1 MVEIKNDW
9 RWEFI
14 TKTDVVN
21 QIWNENID
29 KYTKRDIEFII
40 NSFIRIVG
48 EKIKNNFKVKIEGL
62 GTFSTYYREVRF
74 NKPSDNNIEEN
85 IPAVK
90 YISFKLLGY
99 SNVDAYAATFP
110 DRYERLKREGQE
122 QIEAFASMYNKNKLV
137 MQIYEQTIVPTYVLN
152 APLHQEALNELAKM
166 IKDPSVRGM
175 TKVKACEAILQHTKQ
190 PEIVKGELTIGIEQQ
205 DTISELRDVVEQLAE
220 VNRLSIAK
228 NIKSIKEVA
237 EAKIIDVTP
246 LGEDYD

>member
-1 MVEIKNDW
+1 MLPIETVKKLVPKSQRGLITQDFLDKIEASVQNSLIAE
-9 RWEFI
+9 EF
-14 TKTDVVN
+14 
-21 QIWNENID
+21 
-29 KYTKRDIEFII
+29 
-40 NSFIRIVG
+40 
-48 EKIKNNFKVKIEGL
+48 KNNFITYLNVL
-62 GTFSTYYREVRF
+62 STGKYKMEDYI
-74 NKPSDNNIEEN
+74 S
-85 IPAVK
+85 AVK
-90 YISFKLLGY
+90 YVSFKLLGY

-190 PEIVKGELTIGIEQQ
+190 PEIIKGELTIGIEQQ